1 MFSVT
6 LELAMIMHLTNY
18 GKTYPY
24 TQHSASNPLLQRPSF
39 LLAVAPFRLIS
50 IISAY
55 NQG

>member
-24 TQHSASNPLLQRPSF
+24 TQHSVSNPLLQRPSQF
-39 LLAVAPFRLIS
+39 LLALAPFRLIS
-50 IISAY
+50 IISAL
-55 NQG
+55 